1 MNHNKMM
8 VNSLQSE
15 LGIGNDFNRRL
26 RNDETG
32 ETLQEIKT
40 EDDERTKAYE
50 TLLTEYNKNL
60 LIATTQDDKDEVT
73 NKYEDDKK
81 TEAKK
86 YNKPTIMK
94 IKENDHFNKVI
105 EKSRKISK
113 KYDSLQEKNEEEKT
127 HNEVIENL
135 FKNKKEFYRLT
146 KEEKVDLLVKLM
158 ESNANMNKEIKIKEK
173 FAEKISK
180 NYLKKVE
187 NKKIE
192 KEKSDKEYLNFLYN
206 NQNEEEKTKDA
217 SIELPTASAFK
228 LDKLEKFEIIEQIN
242 KICNLTASSYITPD
256 ERNTINKIFA
266 NNGYDVLGP
275 KVTLKSNRDS
285 WLKLR
290 QII

>member
-1 MNHNKMM
+1 M
-8 VNSLQSE
+8 
-15 LGIGNDFNRRL
+15 
-26 RNDETG
+26 
-32 ETLQEIKT
+32 
-40 EDDERTKAYE
+40 
-50 TLLTEYNKNL
+50 
-60 LIATTQDDKDEVT
+60 
-73 NKYEDDKK
+73 
-81 TEAKK
+81 
-86 YNKPTIMK
+86 
-94 IKENDHFNKVI
+94 
-105 EKSRKISK
+105 
-113 KYDSLQEKNEEEKT
+113 QEKNDEEKT

-173 FAEKISK
+173 VAEKINK

-187 NKKIE
+187 NKKLE

-206 NQNEEEKTKDA
+206 NQNEEEKTKGA

-228 LDKLEKFEIIEQIN
+228 IDKLEKSEIMEQIN
-242 KICNLTASSYITPD
+242 KICNATTSNYITPD
-256 ERNTINKIFA
+256 ERNIINKIFA